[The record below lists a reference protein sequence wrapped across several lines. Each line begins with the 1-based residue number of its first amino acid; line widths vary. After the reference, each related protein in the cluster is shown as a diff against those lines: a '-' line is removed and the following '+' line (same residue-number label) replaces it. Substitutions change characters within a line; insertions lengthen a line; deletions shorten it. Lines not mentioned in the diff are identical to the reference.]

1 MNEEIDSVAIPI
13 VNEELQVERREMET
27 GRVRIRTVTDE
38 RTEIASDRLLHS
50 DVEVDRVPVNRP
62 VDELPTIREEGDTMI
77 VPVVEER
84 LVKRLFL
91 VEEVHIR
98 RRVTAEQFEHPVK
111 LRSQRV
117 VVDRQESGGEAIN
130 KGVA

>member
-1 MNEEIDSVAIPI
+1 MDEKIGTVAIP
-13 VNEELQVERREMET
+13 VVEEELQIGRREVET
-27 GRVRIRTVTDE
+27 GRVRVRTVTEE
-38 RTEIASDRLLHS
+38 RTETASDRLLHS
-50 DVEVDRVPVNRP
+50 DVEVERVAVNRAI
-62 VDELPTIREEGDTMI
+62 DELPTIREEGDVMI
-77 VPVVEER
+77 VPVIEER

-117 VVDRQESGGEAIN
+117 VVDRQQSGGEAIN
-130 KGVA
+130 QGVE

>member
-1 MNEEIDSVAIPI
+1 MDKKTGSVTIP
-13 VNEELQVERREMET
+13 VVKEELQVGRREVET
-27 GRVRIRTVTDE
+27 GRVRIRTVTEE
-38 RTEIASDRLLHS
+38 RTETASDRLLHS
-50 DVEVDRVPVNRP
+50 QVEVERVPVNRA
-62 VDELPTIREEGDTMI
+62 VDELPTIREEGDVMI

-117 VVDRQESGGEAIN
+117 LVDRQKSGGQAIT